1 MTDLPS
7 INYQCTAMHAR
18 WCGGGERVRRRGAA
32 EAVRASAALRRGGLA
47 RRSGGFAGESSGVR
61 EDTVATWMALRVG
74 GESERKGMGRPAP
87 ALRQFSPV

>member
-1 MTDLPS
+1 MRRS
-7 INYQCTAMHAR
+7 GTA
-18 WCGGGERVRRRGAA
+18 EVV
-32 EAVRASAALRRGGLA
+32 VRASAALQRGGLA